1 MNIRTVLQIS
11 LQGIILKPLKMPMAE
26 LCLLDWM
33 EPRRVAH
40 PIRAGGGSA
49 YHQLV
54 NKLLNHENTFFK
66 VDRVV

>member
-1 MNIRTVLQIS
+1 ML
-11 LQGIILKPLKMPMAE
+11 MAK
-26 LCLLDWM
+26 LYLYLYSRM

-40 PIRAGGGSA
+40 PIRAGVGGGSA